1 MYEPQDRIKTIRT
14 NFGSR
19 SGHLEYLRIIFW
31 NLTLLTGDSPGL
43 FFWANSTKNGSFYL
57 HADTYQAQNLIQTI
71 RTTFEIR
78 GESASVVL
86 D

>member
-1 MYEPQDRIKTIRT
+1 MEWGLNIPPDQ
-14 NFGSR
+14 F
-19 SGHLEYLRIIFW
+19 LESHFTHRG
-31 NLTLLTGDSPGL
+31 LTGAV
-43 FFWANSTKNGSFYL
+43 FWANSTKNGSFYL

>member
-14 NFGSR
+14 NFGSQ
-19 SGHLEYLRIIFW
+19 SGHLEYPQITFW
-31 NLTLLTGDSPGL
+31 DLTFLTGDSLGL
-43 FFWANSTKNGSFYL
+43 FFGQNSTKNGSFYL